1 LYLRRVEEE
10 ADSLIPYMC
19 GVYIQKRPMGAAARA
34 EERHVGGGG
43 AFGKDP
49 ECGDAAREGDGAG
62 VKERSVVA
70 GACTRPFGEGVCGKE
85 EDSDSIEGPRGLA
98 RVWGL
103 LLCPVLDPQLWPFSR
118 CCHFFWS
125 EVCPSG
131 GKERS

>member
-1 LYLRRVEEE
+1 
-10 ADSLIPYMC
+10 MC

-49 ECGDAAREGDGAG
+49 ECGDGAREGEGDGAG

-131 GKERS
+131 GKEKS